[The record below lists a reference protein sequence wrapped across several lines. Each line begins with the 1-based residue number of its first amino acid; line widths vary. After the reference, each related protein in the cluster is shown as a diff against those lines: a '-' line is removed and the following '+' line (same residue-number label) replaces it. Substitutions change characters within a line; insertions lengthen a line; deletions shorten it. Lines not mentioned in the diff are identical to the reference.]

1 MTDLTSMTALAM
13 SLGELSARLIQSFLE
28 LLDSSLVT
36 AITEKVLLFC
46 VWDFVDAAVRLVE
59 TSYKVAAELLQSRSA
74 DGCSKESGSG
84 HRRTELKE
92 RSAQTPR
99 SDGAESPML
108 ADPAATGFEEISI
121 DENPLTQRFDRLAD
135 GLWLFLD
142 IYDRVRRFGEEEPY
156 DSHAWGLRD
165 FLKEVPE
172 GRRLALLEDTFSLA
186 RKTEMS
192 WDTKVTWCTALVAS
206 LTFVQQNVSSA
217 LELSSSMFLRY
228 RKLMRLEQT
237 FDVPTHLAFLE
248 RVPQWF
254 DEMPVFMNSIGHSR
268 PDRAELLFS
277 RSSRLCTA
285 ENSSRLQT
293 SRPRTQDGLGEVE
306 CMLVNREMGLESREL
321 DAGAWEVGRFHRLL
335 GLARPRGS
343 DAPGGPWFWRA
354 PGVFLELHLLGRA
367 LPGLAGAALPHA
379 DGGAL
384 RPDGVPAGAGLGRLR
399 LHGLGQGGEDGGQ
412 VRATEVEG
420 AARAPDPFRDPIP
433 ARRRGGAART
443 HGRAGRRVASQDPV
457 SRDIPR
463 KHEVEMLRAESM
475 TISKLVY
482 VAINPLL
489 PPPAL
494 AEPNFTIAFAGYW
507 RKSPEQLA
515 RGAVAAQCSL
525 ASTTEVLRP
534 LSYSLLQV
542 EHLYAV
548 YVHSALA
555 EMAPDEMKEFEEW
568 RLGWF
573 CSPLS
578 RYLMGL
584 EASEASG
591 AQGCAEAEAA
601 KEALPT
607 LRRFWARAEK
617 AGGSHGADCPVPY
630 RGPWCQD
637 ADRSMQDE
645 ARPYRAAVHYVVNED
660 AEHLKELLFS
670 IESLWVHF
678 NERFDYPVLI
688 FHDGLSPK
696 TRESI
701 VAKTPGQRIWFF
713 SVGNWV
719 PSEAQH
725 ALHSNFGAG
734 YMAQSR
740 FRSGPVFHHEA
751 LDGFD
756 YLWSLDSDS
765 HFPAPVEVDPFLQ
778 LHSNP
783 ELVMGWSYITT
794 TSPASV
800 RRLWEYTMLY
810 AMKEKVDI
818 WSSTLS
824 KNWKS
829 GRTHFMSTF
838 LSSSSVEGLD
848 RMPLWNNRVLMT
860 DCEVLRLSFFRS
872 SRYQDY
878 FQYLDSLE
886 GFWSHRW
893 GDHAVRTLG
902 VGLALWEE
910 DRPTW
915 QQAIGRGSDGWPR
928 AFQMVLPYAHQDF
941 CQCDGECRP
950 LHDPKRGVVF
960 DELQGLRKKFWTCLP
975 EPPDKDAEPRASP
988 LLDMRCYANR
998 SISATLSTQLT
1009 EQLSCAKSGC
1019 TCLASPPGLSEW
1031 TYDRHSRLL
1040 FGADLEAARSGP
1052 PPPELVLA
1060 FLDDVCFAGD
1070 YRHVAAALNRLAA
1083 AACQFGLELNPGK
1096 CEVVTCAGLDSSV
1109 DMRAFPAGVQVNPTG
1124 AFSFLGAPIAAH
1136 YCEAFMMTERVGKAR
1151 PLLRELAARPTYPD
1165 VQTGLLLLR
1174 LCTLALDT
1182 CALGHSPQAW
1192 EQASLATS
1200 VGGLGLRL
1208 ANLHAPAAYIA
1219 SLTQT
1224 VRGCVGLYPAYD
1236 LAYNPGLLAAIAT
1249 NNLEVAPSDHLR
1261 VLAATSW
1268 GSMSS
1273 YACSAPCIEAREQEC
1288 KTRLRPG
1295 CRGHVRLLLQQFM
1308 HAVHDCRQAIDQ
1320 DPKIFKA
1327 HLDAASFHSSLCE
1340 DGTRFCDAGLQQANL
1355 RQYLWE
1361 QLVAQ
1366 QQREDRGQGDDV
1378 HVVEEGE
1385 HSLTIAKL
1393 TLQVAERVMLRSF
1406 WLKKPF
1412 GS

>member
-1 MTDLTSMTALAM
+1 MADLTMTALAM

-74 DGCSKESGSG
+74 DGCSKESSQG
-84 HRRTELKE
+84 RTELAE
-92 RSAQTPR
+92 RSAR
-99 SDGAESPML
+99 SSDGAESPTL
-108 ADPAATGFEEISI
+108 AAPAATSFEEMSI

-186 RKTEMS
+186 RRTEMS

-293 SRPRTQDGLGEVE
+293 SRASSHASWMPERRKWADSTGYW
-306 CMLVNREMGLESREL
+306 
-321 DAGAWEVGRFHRLL
+321 AWHGH
-335 GLARPRGS
+335 
-343 DAPGGPWFWRA
+343 
-354 PGVFLELHLLGRA
+354 
-367 LPGLAGAALPHA
+367 GAATLLEALGSGGRLGSSLSYTFWAVRSLDLPEPRCHTQTEVLYDPTACLQEQGWAGYVYMDSARA
-379 DGGAL
+379 DKTVARYEPRRWKGQRVHPTPFEIQSL
-384 RPDGVPAGAGLGRLR
+384 RDGV
-399 LHGLGQGGEDGGQ
+399 
-412 VRATEVEG
+412 V
-420 AARAPDPFRDPIP
+420 APPEPMDVLVVSPLVGNCRD
-433 ARRRGGAART
+433 
-443 HGRAGRRVASQDPV
+443 V
-457 SRDIPR
+457 
-463 KHEVEMLRAESM
+463 VEMLRAESM

-482 VAINPLL
+482 VAINPML

-494 AEPNFTIAFAGYW
+494 AEPNFTAAFASYW

-548 YVHSALA
+548 YVHSAFA

-617 AGGSHGADCPVPY
+617 AGGSHGTDCPVPY

-637 ADRSMQDE
+637 ADPSTQDE

-670 IESLWVHF
+670 IQSLWMHF

-765 HFPAPVEVDPFLQ
+765 HFPAPVDVDPFLQ

-878 FQYLDSLE
+878 FRYLDSLE

-915 QQAIGRGSDGWPR
+915 QQAVGRGSDGWPR
-928 AFQMVLPYAHQDF
+928 AFQMDLPYAHQDF

-960 DELQGLRKKFWTCLP
+960 DALQGLRKKFWTCLP
-975 EPPDKDAEPRASP
+975 APLDKDAEPRVRKE
-988 LLDMRCYANR
+988 L
-998 SISATLSTQLT
+998 
-1009 EQLSCAKSGC
+1009 
-1019 TCLASPPGLSEW
+1019 LASMKTAAEVEHGSVATRLPGTETSHVGKILSSPGL
-1031 TYDRHSRLL
+1031 
-1040 FGADLEAARSGP
+1040 
-1052 PPPELVLA
+1052 
-1060 FLDDVCFAGD
+1060 
-1070 YRHVAAALNRLAA
+1070 
-1083 AACQFGLELNPGK
+1083 
-1096 CEVVTCAGLDSSV
+1096 
-1109 DMRAFPAGVQVNPTG
+1109 
-1124 AFSFLGAPIAAH
+1124 
-1136 YCEAFMMTERVGKAR
+1136 
-1151 PLLRELAARPTYPD
+1151 
-1165 VQTGLLLLR
+1165 
-1174 LCTLALDT
+1174 
-1182 CALGHSPQAW
+1182 
-1192 EQASLATS
+1192 
-1200 VGGLGLRL
+1200 
-1208 ANLHAPAAYIA
+1208 
-1219 SLTQT
+1219 
-1224 VRGCVGLYPAYD
+1224 
-1236 LAYNPGLLAAIAT
+1236 
-1249 NNLEVAPSDHLR
+1249 
-1261 VLAATSW
+1261 
-1268 GSMSS
+1268 
-1273 YACSAPCIEAREQEC
+1273 
-1288 KTRLRPG
+1288 
-1295 CRGHVRLLLQQFM
+1295 
-1308 HAVHDCRQAIDQ
+1308 
-1320 DPKIFKA
+1320 
-1327 HLDAASFHSSLCE
+1327 
-1340 DGTRFCDAGLQQANL
+1340 
-1355 RQYLWE
+1355 
-1361 QLVAQ
+1361 
-1366 QQREDRGQGDDV
+1366 
-1378 HVVEEGE
+1378 
-1385 HSLTIAKL
+1385 
-1393 TLQVAERVMLRSF
+1393 
-1406 WLKKPF
+1406 
-1412 GS
+1412 

>member
-293 SRPRTQDGLGEVE
+293 SRASSHASWMPERGKWADSTGYW
-306 CMLVNREMGLESREL
+306 
-321 DAGAWEVGRFHRLL
+321 AWHGH
-335 GLARPRGS
+335 
-343 DAPGGPWFWRA
+343 
-354 PGVFLELHLLGRA
+354 
-367 LPGLAGAALPHA
+367 GAATLLEALGSGGRLGSSLSYTFWAVRSLDLPEPRCHTQTEVLYDPTA
-379 DGGAL
+379 CLQEQGWAGYVYMDSARAEKTVARYEPRRWKGQRVHPTPFEIQSL
-384 RPDGVPAGAGLGRLR
+384 RDGVVAPPEPMDVLVGSGKKKREWANA
-399 LHGLGQGGEDGGQ
+399 
-412 VRATEVEG
+412 VE
-420 AARAPDPFRDPIP
+420 
-433 ARRRGGAART
+433 T
-443 HGRAGRRVASQDPV
+443 RVASQDPV

-525 ASTTEVLRP
+525 ASTTE
-534 LSYSLLQV
+534 V